1 MDLISGG
8 SKNSLREPENEMTEN
23 KEYTING
30 VSLVENYSENRLQ
43 LFFPSIPDAD
53 IRNQLKKMV
62 SNGHAAM
69 NAGSPI

>member
-1 MDLISGG
+1 
-8 SKNSLREPENEMTEN
+8 MTEN

-62 SNGHAAM
+62 SNGHAVM